1 MTEAVAPADSTA
13 DPVAV
18 RHAAALDIARRAGLL
33 AHKYWLARADLEITA
48 KGGAQD
54 LVSEADR
61 AVERL
66 IRDAVAAHFPEDG
79 FLGEEYGE
87 TPGRSGFTWVIDP
100 IDGTVPYLHGMPN
113 WCVAI
118 ALLSDGDCVAGVIE
132 VPTHGETFSGRIGK
146 GATLNG
152 KPLQLRDDLTLATGL
167 TAIGASA
174 TTSPDAA
181 AAAIRQLM
189 TEGGMFFRN
198 GSGALMLAYV
208 AASRLAGYF
217 EPVMYAWDCRAG
229 LLIIAEAGGRVA
241 PFRPSGGAA
250 GRGPVLAAAPRAYDD
265 LMRICWPAT

>member
-1 MTEAVAPADSTA
+1 MTSDLPT
-13 DPVAV
+13 DPVAD
-18 RHAAALDIARRAGLL
+18 RHALALDIARHAGAL
-33 AHKYWLARADLEITA
+33 AHEYWLARADLEIVA

-66 IRDAVAAHFPEDG
+66 IREAVAARFPDDG
-79 FLGEEYGE
+79 FLGEEYGA
-87 TPGRSGFTWVIDP
+87 TDSRSGFTWVIDP

-113 WCVAI
+113 WCVAM
-118 ALLSDGDCVAGVIE
+118 ALVSGDDCVAGVIE
-132 VPTHGETFSGRIGK
+132 VPTHGETFAALAGQGS
-146 GATLNG
+146 TLNG
-152 KPLQLRDDLTLATGL
+152 RPLRLHGDLTLATGL
-167 TAIGASA
+167 TAIGASS

-181 AAAIRQLM
+181 ATAIRHVM

-229 LLIIAEAGGRVA
+229 LLIIAEAGGRTA
-241 PFRPSGGAA
+241 PFRPEGGAA
-250 GRGPVLAAAPRAYDD
+250 GRGPVLAAAPGAFDD
-265 LMRICWPAT
+265 LMRICWPTGRSPH

>member
-1 MTEAVAPADSTA
+1 MPS
-13 DPVAV
+13 DPVAA
-18 RHAAALDIARRAGLL
+18 RLSLAIDIARHAGAL
-33 AHKYWLARADLEITA
+33 AHDYWLARADLEITA

-66 IRDAVAAHFPEDG
+66 IREAVTAQFPEDG
-79 FLGEEYGE
+79 FLGEEYGAAD
-87 TPGRSGFTWVIDP
+87 GASGFTWVIDP

-118 ALLSDGDCVAGVIE
+118 ALVHRDACVAGIIE
-132 VPTHGETFSGRIGK
+132 VPTHGETFAARAGA

-152 KPLQLRDDLTLATGL
+152 RPLHLRADQTLATGL

-181 AAAIRQLM
+181 ASAIRQLM
-189 TEGGMFFRN
+189 TEGGMYFRN

-208 AASRLAGYF
+208 AAGRLAGYF

-229 LLIIAEAGGRVA
+229 LLIISEAGGRCA
-241 PFRPSGGAA
+241 PFSPEGGPA
-250 GRGPVLAAAPRAYDD
+250 GRGPVLAAAPRAFGD
-265 LMRICWPAT
+265 LMRICWPDSPAPKAALD